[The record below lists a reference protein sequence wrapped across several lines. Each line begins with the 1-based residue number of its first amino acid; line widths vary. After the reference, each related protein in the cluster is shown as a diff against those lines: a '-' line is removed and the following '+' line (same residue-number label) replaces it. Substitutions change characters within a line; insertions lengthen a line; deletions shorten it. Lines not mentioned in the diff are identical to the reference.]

1 MFATVRFLPAESDS
15 PNSPASHDGTR
26 SANRRQPEKITGP
39 GLPFLSRNRKA
50 LFYGYFCRSIPLSL
64 PDSGLPETRSFVSLP
79 NDHIRLLF
87 GLKLRQLRLDKGLSA
102 SDLAQKAGLS
112 VSYITEI
119 EKGRKYPKADKISAL
134 ATALDVDY
142 DTLVSLKLSKKL
154 APISDLLRS
163 KFLTEI
169 PLELFGIDPADL
181 LELLAEAPAKV
192 SAMVRTFMDIALSYN
207 MSVERLY
214 LTMLR
219 SYQELHDNHFADIEA
234 EADRFLT
241 EYAGGEQSVTGGLLV
256 NLLKIR
262 FTVHLQPFAPA
273 TEPELGPLRSVY
285 RPDTRTL
292 HLNADLSAA
301 QRLFVLAREVGF
313 LYMGLKNRPLSYAYV
328 EAESFEQILNNY
340 KASYFAG
347 AILIRRSVLI
357 GQLTALFARPTWSND
372 AFLQLIAG
380 LGATPERFFYR
391 LSNILPRDFGID
403 QLFFYRI
410 NHTAGETDFR
420 ISKEMHLSRQ
430 SGPRG
435 FIDEH
440 YCRRWVAVTIL
451 QELEEEQRKGP
462 GQPLCRAQVSY
473 HADADVTYFIVSVAY
488 PFSRSVPPHV
498 APENMSVSMCFVMN
512 DALRSQ
518 MQFLADTTQPVP
530 YRVVN
535 EACERCGIFDCQERV
550 AAPTLLQKKRQ
561 TQVMKTAITRLT

>member
-1 MFATVRFLPAESDS
+1 MTFRATELLLFK
-15 PNSPASHDGTR
+15 ASR
-26 SANRRQPEKITGP
+26 CANR
-39 GLPFLSRNRKA
+39 LPLVYPKTA
-50 LFYGYFCRSIPLSL
+50 PI
-64 PDSGLPETRSFVSLP
+64 VSLP

-102 SDLAQKAGLS
+102 SDLAHNAGLS

-142 DTLVSLKLSKKL
+142 DALVSLKLSKKL
-154 APISDLLRS
+154 APISDLIRS

-181 LELLAEAPAKV
+181 LKLLAEAPAKV

-219 SYQELHDNHFADIEA
+219 SYQELHDNHFEDIEA
-234 EADRFLT
+234 SAERFLA
-241 EYAGGEQSVTGGLLV
+241 EYAGSGQAVTGELLA
-256 NLLKIR
+256 NLLKTR
-262 FTVHLQPFAPA
+262 FAIHLQPFSPA
-273 TEPELGPLRSVY
+273 AQPELASLRSAY
-285 RPDTRTL
+285 RPETRTL
-292 HLNADLSAA
+292 HLNADLSAG

-313 LYMGLKNRPLSYAYV
+313 LYQGLKIRPLTYAYL

-347 AILIRRSVLI
+347 GILIRRTLLV
-357 GQLTALFARPTWSND
+357 GKLTALFARTTWSDD

-380 LGATPERFFYR
+380 FGATPERFFYR
-391 LSNILPRDFGID
+391 LSNVLPRDFGID

-410 NHTAGETDFR
+410 NHTVGTTDFR

-430 SGPRG
+430 AGPRG

-451 QELEEEQRKGP
+451 QALAEHQTKGLD
-462 GQPLCRAQVSY
+462 QPLCRAQVSH

-488 PFSRSVPPHV
+488 PFHAGTQPNPAR
-498 APENMSVSMCFVMN
+498 ENMSVSMCFVVN
-512 DALRSQ
+512 DTLRSR
-518 MQFLADTTQPVP
+518 MQFLASATNPVLH
-530 YRVVN
+530 RVVN

-561 TQVMKTAITRLT
+561 TQALKTAIGKLT